1 MSRAFVR
8 EPDGDEVQDDLP
20 PRPQSEHPNYVTP
33 GGLAALQA
41 MRDRLQAEKKGLEA
55 HIDNMETKQALPH
68 VQRDLRWVLERIERA
83 VLIDLSTQPRD
94 KVAFG
99 AEVEVVDETDKRST
113 YRIVGEDEADAAN
126 GLVSWVSPLARALD
140 GAAVGD
146 AVIWKRPAG
155 EMELE
160 VAAIRYPEK

>member
-33 GGLAALQA
+33 GGLTALQA
-41 MRDRLQAEKKGLEA
+41 MRDRLAAEKAELEA
-55 HIDNMETKQALPH
+55 HKDDMESKQALPH
-68 VQRDLRWVLERIERA
+68 VRRDLRWVLERIERA
-83 VLIDLSTQPRD
+83 ILIDLSTQPSER
-94 KVAFG
+94 VGFG
-99 AEVEVVDETDKRST
+99 AEVEVIDEDDKRRT

-126 GLVSWVSPLARALD
+126 GLVSWVSPLARALN
-140 GAAVGD
+140 GATVGE

-160 VAAIRYPEK
+160 VAAIRYPKK

>member
-8 EPDGDEVQDDLP
+8 EPDGDEVRDDLP
-20 PRPQSEHPNYVTP
+20 DKPQSAHPNYVTP
-33 GGLAALQA
+33 GGLTALQA
-41 MRDRLQAEKKGLEA
+41 MRDRLRAEKEALET
-55 HIDNMETKQALPH
+55 HKDDMETKQALPH

-83 VLIDLSTQPRD
+83 ILVDLAVQPRD

-99 AEVEVVDETDKRST
+99 AEVEIIGEDDKRRT
-113 YRIVGEDEADAAN
+113 YRVVGEDEADAAN

-140 GAAVGD
+140 AAAVGD
-146 AVIWKRPAG
+146 VVLWKRPAG
-155 EMELE
+155 EVELE